1 MPNTGRLGILV
12 VAVILAGCDAA
23 ARATPAATAVV
34 VAPTNGPTVGPSPV
48 ACYDIEELGGPAID
62 VEFGPPASNT
72 LFGQVVAAQRLD
84 GTSVSVPDPG
94 DPSVQDLRSVL
105 GGVETVGRISTDDDG
120 ATRISDLVATGEL
133 TVDGEAEA
141 RPLPIRLDGTRLA
154 TTFPDIDGNATL
166 ALRVDFRDACYR
178 LTSTATARL
187 RIGSV
192 ATVAACP
199 TAESAALDGYLRRLD
214 EDLRVVVSGRL
225 VPSEIQTGEWPWLAG
240 NFASDSGTLF
250 AVWDRDAAPIR
261 DGPGDRLVFRLDG
274 ADAALTVFMTRF
286 YTRSDAVHEL
296 EREIE
301 PVVTRQP
308 AVRQDGSVSFRL
320 PDEPGRYVTFTSFG
334 WETPC
339 LLAGS
344 VANFEV
350 VVE

>member
-12 VAVILAGCDAA
+12 VAVILAGCEAA

-34 VAPTNGPTVGPSPV
+34 VAPTSGSVGPSPM

-84 GTSVSVPDPG
+84 GTAVAVPDPG
-94 DPSVQDLRSVL
+94 DPSVQDLRSML
-105 GGVETVGRISTDDDG
+105 GGVETIGSISADDEG
-120 ATRISDLVATGEL
+120 ATTISDVVATGEL
-133 TVDGEAEA
+133 TVDGEAEP
-141 RPLPIRLDGTRLA
+141 RPLPIRLDGTRLV

-166 ALRVDFRDACYR
+166 VLRVDYRDACYR

-192 ATVAACP
+192 ATVSACP
-199 TAESAALDGYLRRLD
+199 TAESAALDDYLRRLFK
-214 EDLRVVVSGRL
+214 DLRVVVGGRL

-250 AVWDRDAAPIR
+250 GVWDRDAAPIR
-261 DGPGDRLVFRLDG
+261 GGPGDRLVFRLDG
-274 ADAALTVFMTRF
+274 ADAALTGFMTRF
-286 YTRSDAVHEL
+286 YTRSDAFHEL

-301 PVVTRQP
+301 PVVTREP
-308 AVRQDGSVSFRL
+308 ALGDDGNVSFRL

-334 WETPC
+334 WQTPC
-339 LLAGS
+339 LLAES

-350 VVE
+350 AVE